1 MEEVLS
7 VASAAEQLGLSAV
20 QVRRLAREH
29 KLVALSVGGQ
39 WVIPRSEIIRR
50 RAVESSSGRPLSAE
64 TAWNVLGVVS
74 DVLKG
79 VSRPLEIVDRQKK
92 YRLNQRLKSA
102 PEIGRWPQWLSRRAE
117 QRRVWVHPGRIER
130 FRMDERVHAAGAFA
144 AARAGSEIVASVPD
158 RFYVRRRDWAK
169 LSQQF
174 RLEQV
179 ADGPIEIMV
188 VPDSISDG
196 LWPDDGE
203 AVDLAISLVD
213 MLESPQ
219 SRDRSVATKALSKVR
234 DELVRDRAR

>member
-50 RAVESSSGRPLSAE
+50 RALESSSGRPLSAE
-64 TAWNVLGVVS
+64 MAWNVLGVVS
-74 DVLKG
+74 GVLRG
-79 VSRPLEIVDRQKK
+79 VSRPAEIVDRRKK
-92 YRLNQRLKSA
+92 YRLNLRLRSA

-117 QRRVWVHPGRIER
+117 PHRVWIHPGRIEH
-130 FRMDERVHAAGAFA
+130 FRMDDRVHAGGAYA

-169 LSQQF
+169 LSQHF
-174 RLEQV
+174 RIEQV
-179 ADGPIEIMV
+179 ADGPVEIMV
-188 VPDSISDG
+188 VPDSIPEVC
-196 LWPDDGE
+196 WPDDGE
-203 AVDLAISLVD
+203 DVDLAISLVD
-213 MLESPQ
+213 MLESSE
-219 SRDRSVATKALSKVR
+219 SRDRSVAARALSKVR
-234 DELVRDRAR
+234 DEIVNDRAR